1 MTTMNTDADL
11 RIERVETRL
20 LDIPLFRPH
29 GFATYTAT
37 AQPILLVSVHLSG
50 GVTGYGEG
58 VVPGG
63 PWWGGESAETMQVIV
78 ERYLAP
84 VMVGRQVNEL
94 AGIMQDFEAVVANMR
109 FAKAA
114 CDVAM
119 HDAWA
124 RTLDVPVRD
133 LLGGRVR
140 DEIDLTWALG
150 VLPLEEAVA
159 EITERMETMGTRSF
173 KLKMGAGDP
182 DRDTRRIASLAA
194 RLRNSG
200 EEVGLRIDVNAR
212 WDRLTALRYLPRLA
226 DAGVELFEQPT
237 PAHELD
243 TLRELTTRIGVP
255 VMADESVCS
264 PADALAVVQAKAADV
279 VAIKTTKLGG
289 LLESK
294 KAAAIAGAAGLACH
308 GATSLEGPFGT
319 AASLHFACATPEITF
334 GSELFGPLLL
344 KESYTTEQ
352 LDYSDG
358 VVRLPEGPGLGLE
371 PDWDKIEHFTRQ

>member
-1 MTTMNTDADL
+1 MSDL
-11 RIERVETRL
+11 LIERVETRI
-20 LDIPLFRPH
+20 LDVPLIRPH

-37 AQPILLVSVHLSG
+37 AQPILLVTVHLRG
-50 GVTGYGEG
+50 GVVGFGEG

-84 VMVGRQVNEL
+84 VMVGRKVNEL
-94 AGIMQDFEAVVANMR
+94 AGIVADFERSVANMR

-114 CDVAM
+114 CDIAM

-124 RTLDVPVRD
+124 RALGIPVRD

-140 DEIDLTWALG
+140 DDIDVTWALG
-150 VLPLEEAVA
+150 VLPLDEAVR
-159 EITERMETMGTRSF
+159 EIEERIARFGHRSF

-182 DRDTRRIASLAA
+182 AVDSLRIAELADA
-194 RLRNSG
+194 LG
-200 EEVGLRIDVNAR
+200 GKVGLRIDVNAR
-212 WDRLTALRYLPRLA
+212 WDRITALRYLPVLA
-226 DAGVELFEQPT
+226 EAGVELFEQPT
-237 PAHELD
+237 PAADLA
-243 TLRELTTRIGVP
+243 TLREITSRVGVP

-264 PADALAVVQAKAADV
+264 PADALAVVRESAADV

-289 LLESK
+289 LLESQK
-294 KAAAIAGAAGLACH
+294 TAAVAEAAGLACH

-319 AASLHFACATPEITF
+319 AASLHFACSSTAISF

-344 KESYTTEQ
+344 KETYTTED
-352 LDYSDG
+352 LVYADG
-358 VVRLPEGPGLGLE
+358 KVRLPEGPGLGLE
-371 PDWDKIEHFTRQ
+371 PDWDKVEFFTRK

>member
-1 MTTMNTDADL
+1 MSDL
-11 RIERVETRL
+11 HIDHVSTRL
-20 LDIPLFRPH
+20 LDVPLFRPH
-29 GFATYTAT
+29 GFATFTAT
-37 AQPILLVSVHLSG
+37 SQPILLVEVGLAG

-78 ERYLAP
+78 EKYLAP
-84 VMVGRQVNEL
+84 IMQGREVNEL
-94 AGIMQDFEAVVANMR
+94 AGILRDFEGAVANMR

-124 RTLDVPVRD
+124 RALGIPVRD
-133 LLGGRVR
+133 LLGGRAR
-140 DEIDLTWALG
+140 DEIEVTWALG
-150 VLPLEEAVA
+150 VSPLDEALS
-159 EITERMETMGTRSF
+159 EIEQRIGSMGTRSF

-182 DRDTRRIASLAA
+182 MRDTARITELAGA
-194 RLRNSG
+194 LAGN
-200 EEVGLRIDVNAR
+200 VGLRIDINAR
-212 WDRLTALRYLPRLA
+212 WDRLTALRYLPKLA

-243 TLRELTTRIGVP
+243 TLREITTRIGVP

-264 PADALAVVQAKAADV
+264 PADALAVVRAQAADV

-289 LLESK
+289 LIESK
-294 KAAAIAGAAGLACH
+294 KTAAIAEAAGLACH

-319 AASLHFACATPEITF
+319 AASLHFACATPAINF

-344 KESYTTEQ
+344 ERSYTTED
-352 LDYSDG
+352 LVYEEG
-358 VVRLPEGPGLGLE
+358 MLRLPDGPGLGLE
-371 PDWDKIEHFTRQ
+371 PDMDKVEFFTRA